1 MRGISRRN
9 FLAGAGAGMVA
20 AGTRSARAQSE
31 RVIRVGMILPI
42 SGNLAQYAAN
52 MFPPFRY
59 VVERINADGG
69 IKSMGGARIELVV
82 ADNASGSA
90 GTASEARRLIT
101 QEKVSFI
108 AGPLVT
114 SEMLALV
121 PVLDEYKVP
130 ALSFTSG
137 DSRSRHLFTIG
148 FHYEKGY
155 AAPPIDFLTY
165 LVKEKQRSIKSVAL
179 VYSNYEAGQ
188 QIANF
193 QEKMITAAGLTIAA
207 RIPVDRTAQDQ
218 TSTILRIKSAKPDA
232 VAGLVLTREGVLMQ
246 QARANLRYND
256 TTFFGCGAGYSDVTL
271 WTELGPKL
279 ASQVL
284 TRNLFATSGFVG
296 GIELP
301 AATSIVADLQKEIDA
316 KKMQG
321 PIGHYQIWGA
331 QAARLMQA
339 AFELA
344 GSNDREALTGA
355 FAKVRIEQG
364 SQTLY
369 LPRKELAFGD
379 DNCLTDQTA
388 LALQWMPDG
397 SQQAVWPTK
406 FARAEPRP
414 FQ

>member
-1 MRGISRRN
+1 MRGINRRT
-9 FLAGAGAGMVA
+9 FLVGTGALAVGARA
-20 AGTRSARAQSE
+20 ARAQTE

-59 VVERINADGG
+59 VVDKINEDGG
-69 IKSMGGARIELVV
+69 IKSMGGAKIELVV

-90 GTASEARRLIT
+90 GTASEARRLIS

-121 PVLDEYKVP
+121 PVLDEFKVP

-137 DSRSRHLFTIG
+137 DSRSKYLFSIG
-148 FHYEKGY
+148 LTYEKGY

-165 LVKEKQRSIKSVAL
+165 LIKEKQRNIRSVAL

-188 QIANF
+188 QIANY
-193 QEKMITAAGLTIAA
+193 QEKMITAAGLTVAA

-232 VAGLVLTREGVLMQ
+232 VTGLVLTREGVLMQ

-256 TTFFGCGAGYSDVTL
+256 TTFVGCGAGYADVTL

-279 ASQVL
+279 AGQVL
-284 TRNLFATSGFVG
+284 TRNLFATNGFVAD
-296 GIELP
+296 IKLP
-301 AATSIVADLQKEIDA
+301 AAKAIVAELQKEIDA
-316 KKMQG
+316 KRIQG
-321 PIGHYQIWGA
+321 PVGHYQVWGA
-331 QAARLMQA
+331 QGARLMQA

-344 GSNDREALTGA
+344 GSNDREALKGA
-355 FAKVRIEQG
+355 FEKVKLEQG
-364 SQTLY
+364 NPFLY
-369 LPRKELAFGD
+369 LPRRELAFGQ

-388 LALQWMPDG
+388 LALQWLPDG
-397 SQQAVWPTK
+397 GQQAIWPTK

>member
-1 MRGISRRN
+1 
-9 FLAGAGAGMVA
+9 
-20 AGTRSARAQSE
+20 
-31 RVIRVGMILPI
+31 MILPM

-59 VVERINADGG
+59 VVDRINAEAG
-69 IKSMGGARIELVV
+69 IKSMGGAKIELIV

-101 QEKVSFI
+101 QEKVAFI

-121 PVLDEYKVP
+121 PVLDEHKVP

-137 DSRSRHLFTIG
+137 DSRSKYLFTIG
-148 FHYEKGY
+148 LHYEKGY
-155 AAPPIDFLTY
+155 AAPPIDFLKY
-165 LVKEKQRSIKSVAL
+165 LVKEKQRIIKSVAL

-193 QEKMITAAGLTIAA
+193 QEKMITAAGLTVAA

-246 QARANLRYND
+246 QARANLRYHD
-256 TTFFGCGAGYSDVTL
+256 ATFFGCGAGYADVTL
-271 WTELGPKL
+271 WSELGPKL
-279 ASQVL
+279 AEQVL
-284 TRNLFATSGFVG
+284 TRNLFATNGFVAD
-296 GIELP
+296 IELP
-301 AATSIVADLQKEIDA
+301 AAKAIVADLQKEIDA
-316 KKMQG
+316 KKLQG

-331 QAARLMQA
+331 QGARLMQA

-344 GSNDREALTGA
+344 GSNDREAIKAA
-355 FAKVRIEQG
+355 FEKVRIEQG
-364 SQTLY
+364 NPHLY

-388 LALQWMPDG
+388 LALQWLPDG
-397 SQQAVWPTK
+397 SQQAIWPAK
-406 FARAEPRP
+406 FARAEPRS

>member
-1 MRGISRRN
+1 MRAISRRI
-9 FLAGAGAGMVA
+9 FLAGTGALAVG
-20 AGTRSARAQSE
+20 GRSARAQSGR
-31 RVIRVGMILPI
+31 RVRVGMILPI

-59 VVERINADGG
+59 VVEKINAEGG
-69 IKSMGGARIELVV
+69 IKSMGGAKIELVL

-121 PVLDEYKVP
+121 PVLDEHKIP

-137 DSRSRHLFTIG
+137 DSRSKYLFTIG
-148 FHYEKGY
+148 LHYEKGY

-165 LVKEKQRSIKSVAL
+165 LVKEKQRNIKSVAL

-193 QEKMITAAGLTIAA
+193 QEKMITAAGLSVVA

-232 VAGLVLTREGVLMQ
+232 VAGLILTREGVLMQ

-256 TTFFGCGAGYSDVTL
+256 TTFFGCGAGYADVTL

-279 ASQVL
+279 AEQVL
-284 TRNLFATSGFVG
+284 TRNLFATNGFVA

-301 AATSIVADLQKEIDA
+301 AAKNIVADLQNEIDA

-331 QAARLMQA
+331 QGARLMQA

-344 GSNDREALTGA
+344 GSSDREALKNA
-355 FAKVRIEQG
+355 FEKVRIEQG
-364 SQTLY
+364 SPNLY
-369 LPRKELAFGD
+369 LPRKELAFGE

-388 LALQWMPDG
+388 LALQWLSDG
-397 SQQAVWPTK
+397 SQQALWPAK

>member
-1 MRGISRRN
+1 MRAISRRT
-9 FLAGAGAGMVA
+9 FLAGTGALAVG
-20 AGTRSARAQSE
+20 GRSARAQSE
-31 RVIRVGMILPI
+31 RAVRVGMILPI

-59 VVERINADGG
+59 VIDRINAEGG
-69 IKSMGGARIELVV
+69 IKSMGGAKIELVV

-121 PVLDEYKVP
+121 PVLDEHKIP

-137 DSRSRHLFTIG
+137 DSRSKYLFTIG
-148 FHYEKGY
+148 LHYEKGY
-155 AAPPIDFLTY
+155 AAPPIDFLTH
-165 LVKEKQRSIKSVAL
+165 LVKEKQRNIKSVAL

-193 QEKMITAAGLTIAA
+193 QEKMITAAGLTVVA

-218 TSTILRIKSAKPDA
+218 TSTILRIKSVKPDA
-232 VAGLVLTREGVLMQ
+232 VAGLILTREGVLMQ

-256 TTFFGCGAGYSDVTL
+256 TTFFGCGAGYADVSL

-279 ASQVL
+279 AEQVL
-284 TRNLFATSGFVG
+284 TRNLFATNGFVA

-301 AATSIVADLQKEIDA
+301 AAKEIVTDLQKEIDA

-331 QAARLMQA
+331 QGARLMQA

-344 GSNDREALTGA
+344 GSSDREALKNA
-355 FAKVRIEQG
+355 FEKVRIEQG
-364 SQTLY
+364 SPNLY
-369 LPRKELAFGD
+369 LPRKELAFGE

-388 LALQWMPDG
+388 LALQWLSDG
-397 SQQAVWPTK
+397 SQQALWPAK

>member
-1 MRGISRRN
+1 MRGISRRT
-9 FLAGAGAGMVA
+9 FLAGTGALAVGVRA
-20 AGTRSARAQSE
+20 ARAQSE
-31 RVIRVGMILPI
+31 RIVRVGMILPI

-59 VVERINADGG
+59 VVDKINAEGG
-69 IKSMGGARIELVV
+69 IKSMGGARIELIV

-121 PVLDEYKVP
+121 PVLDEHKVP

-137 DSRSRHLFTIG
+137 DSRSKYLFTIG
-148 FHYEKGY
+148 LHYEKGY
-155 AAPPIDFLTY
+155 AAPPIEFLTY
-165 LVKEKQRSIKSVAL
+165 LIKEKQRNIRTVAL

-193 QEKMITAAGLTIAA
+193 QEKMITAAGLTVAA

-232 VAGLVLTREGVLMQ
+232 VAGLILTREGVLMQ

-256 TTFFGCGAGYSDVTL
+256 TTFFGCGAGYADVTL

-279 ASQVL
+279 AGQVL
-284 TRNLFATSGFVG
+284 TRNLFATNGFVAD
-296 GIELP
+296 IELP
-301 AATSIVADLQKEIDA
+301 AAKAIVADLQQEIDA

-321 PIGHYQIWGA
+321 PVGHYQVWGA

-344 GSNDREALTGA
+344 GSSDREALKNA
-355 FAKVRIEQG
+355 FEKVRLELG
-364 SQTLY
+364 SPFLY
-369 LPRKELAFGD
+369 LPRRELAFGE

-388 LALQWMPDG
+388 LALQWQADG
-397 SQQAVWPTK
+397 SQQAVWPTR
-406 FARAEPRP
+406 FSRAEPRP

>member
-1 MRGISRRN
+1 
-9 FLAGAGAGMVA
+9 
-20 AGTRSARAQSE
+20 
-31 RVIRVGMILPI
+31 MILPI

-59 VVERINADGG
+59 VVDKINEDGG
-69 IKSMGGARIELVV
+69 IKSMGGAKIELVV

-90 GTASEARRLIT
+90 GTASEARRLIS

-121 PVLDEYKVP
+121 PVLDEFKVP

-137 DSRSRHLFTIG
+137 DSRSKYLFSIG
-148 FHYEKGY
+148 LTYERGY

-165 LVKEKQRSIKSVAL
+165 LIKEKQRNIRSVAL

-188 QIANF
+188 QIANY
-193 QEKMITAAGLTIAA
+193 QEKMVTAAGLTVAA

-218 TSTILRIKSAKPDA
+218 TSTVLRIKSAKPDA
-232 VAGLVLTREGVLMQ
+232 VAGLVLTREGVLLQ

-256 TTFFGCGAGYSDVTL
+256 TTFVGCGAGYADVTL

-279 ASQVL
+279 AGQVL
-284 TRNLFATSGFVG
+284 TRNLFATNGFVAD
-296 GIELP
+296 IELP
-301 AATSIVADLQKEIDA
+301 AVKAIVAELQKEIEA
-316 KKMQG
+316 KRIQG
-321 PIGHYQIWGA
+321 PVGHYQVWGA
-331 QAARLMQA
+331 QGARLMQA

-344 GSNDREALTGA
+344 GSSDREALKGA
-355 FAKVRIEQG
+355 FEKVKLEQG
-364 SQTLY
+364 SPFLY
-369 LPRKELAFGD
+369 LPRRELAFGE

-388 LALQWMPDG
+388 LALQWLPDG
-397 SQQAVWPTK
+397 GQQAIWPTK

>member
-1 MRGISRRN
+1 MRSISRRT
-9 FLAGAGAGMVA
+9 FLAGTSALAVGVRA
-20 AGTRSARAQSE
+20 ARAQSE
-31 RVIRVGMILPI
+31 RIVRVGMILPI

-59 VVERINADGG
+59 VVDKINAEGG
-69 IKSMGGARIELVV
+69 IKSMGGARIELIV

-121 PVLDEYKVP
+121 PVLDEHKVP

-137 DSRSRHLFTIG
+137 DSRSKYLFTIG
-148 FHYEKGY
+148 LHYEKGY
-155 AAPPIDFLTY
+155 AAPPIEFLTY
-165 LVKEKQRSIKSVAL
+165 LIKEKQRNIRTVAL

-193 QEKMITAAGLTIAA
+193 QEKMITTAGLTVAA

-232 VAGLVLTREGVLMQ
+232 VAGLILTREGVLMQ

-256 TTFFGCGAGYSDVTL
+256 TTFFGCGAGYADVTL

-279 ASQVL
+279 AGQVL
-284 TRNLFATSGFVG
+284 TRNLFATNGFVAD
-296 GIELP
+296 IELP
-301 AATSIVADLQKEIDA
+301 AAKAIVADLQQEIDA

-321 PIGHYQIWGA
+321 PVGHYQVWGA

-344 GSNDREALTGA
+344 GSSDREALKNA
-355 FAKVRIEQG
+355 FEKVRLDLG
-364 SQTLY
+364 SPFLY
-369 LPRKELAFGD
+369 LPRRELAFGE

-388 LALQWMPDG
+388 LALQWQADG
-397 SQQAVWPTK
+397 SQQAVWPTR
-406 FARAEPRP
+406 FSRAEPRP

>member
-1 MRGISRRN
+1 MGTVSRRS
-9 FLAGAGAGMVA
+9 FVIGAGAVGLGLGKV
-20 AGTRSARAQSE
+20 RAQSAKT
-31 RVIRVGMILPI
+31 IRVGMLLPI

-52 MFPPFRY
+52 MFPPFKFI
-59 VVERINADGG
+59 VDKINAEGG
-69 IKSMGGARIELVV
+69 IKSMNGARIELVV

-90 GTASEARRLIT
+90 GTASEARRLVT

-130 ALSFTSG
+130 AMSFTAG
-137 DSRSRHLFTIG
+137 DSRSKYLFTMG

-155 AAPPIDFLTY
+155 AAPPVDFLSY
-165 LVKEKQRSIKSVAL
+165 LAKEKGRNIRSVAL

-193 QEKMITAAGLTIAA
+193 QEKQIVAAGMTVAA

-232 VAGLVLTREGVLMQ
+232 VTGLLLTREGVLMH

-256 TTFFGCGAGYSDVTL
+256 TTFVGCGAGYADVTL
-271 WTELGPKL
+271 WHELGPKV
-279 ASQVL
+279 AEQVL
-284 TRNLFATSGFVG
+284 TRNLFATSGFVS
-296 GIELP
+296 GIDLP
-301 AATSIVADLQKEIDA
+301 AAKQILTELQGEIDA

-331 QAARLMQA
+331 QGARMLQA
-339 AFELA
+339 ALELA
-344 GSNDREALTGA
+344 GSDDREALTAA
-355 FAKVRIEQG
+355 FSKVKIAEG
-364 SQTLY
+364 SSTLY
-369 LPRKELAFGD
+369 LPRKELAFGS

-388 LALQWMPDG
+388 LALQWQQDG
-397 SQQAVWPTK
+397 SQQALWP
-406 FARAEPRP
+406 ARFSRGEPRP
-414 FQ
+414 YSK

>member
-1 MRGISRRN
+1 MRGISRRT
-9 FLAGAGAGMVA
+9 FLAGTGSLAMGAR
-20 AGTRSARAQSE
+20 TARAQSE
-31 RVIRVGMILPI
+31 RVVKVGMILPI

-59 VVERINADGG
+59 VVDRINAEGG

-121 PVLDEYKVP
+121 PVLEEHRVP
-130 ALSFTSG
+130 ALSLTSG
-137 DSRSRHLFTIG
+137 DSRSTFLFTIG
-148 FHYEKGY
+148 LHYEKGY
-155 AAPPIDFLTY
+155 AAPPIDFLSY
-165 LVKEKQRSIKSVAL
+165 LVKEKQRNIRSVAL

-193 QEKMITAAGLTIAA
+193 QEKMITAAGLTVAA

-218 TSTILRIKSAKPDA
+218 TSTILRIKAAKPDA
-232 VAGLVLTREGVLMQ
+232 VAGLVLTREGVLLQ

-256 TTFFGCGAGYSDVTL
+256 ATFVGCGAGYADVTL
-271 WTELGPKL
+271 WNELGPKL
-279 ASQVL
+279 AGSVL
-284 TRNLFATSGFVG
+284 TRNLFATTGFVTD
-296 GIELP
+296 IELP
-301 AATSIVADLQKEIDA
+301 AAKAIVAELQREIDA
-316 KKMQG
+316 RKMQG
-321 PIGHYQIWGA
+321 PIGHYQVWGA
-331 QAARLMQA
+331 QGARLMQA

-344 GSNDREALTGA
+344 GSSDHDALKGA
-355 FAKVRIEQG
+355 FEKVRIGQG
-364 SQTLY
+364 SPYLY
-369 LPRKELAFGD
+369 LPRKELAFGA

-388 LALQWMPDG
+388 LALQWQPDG
-397 SQQAVWPTK
+397 SQQSVWPSK

>member
-1 MRGISRRN
+1 
-9 FLAGAGAGMVA
+9 
-20 AGTRSARAQSE
+20 
-31 RVIRVGMILPI
+31 MILPI

-59 VVERINADGG
+59 VVDKINAEGG
-69 IKSMGGARIELVV
+69 IKSMGGARIELIV

-121 PVLDEYKVP
+121 PVLDEHKVP

-137 DSRSRHLFTIG
+137 DSRSKYLFTIG
-148 FHYEKGY
+148 LHYEKGY
-155 AAPPIDFLTY
+155 AAPPIEFLTY
-165 LVKEKQRSIKSVAL
+165 LIKEKQRNIRTVAL

-193 QEKMITAAGLTIAA
+193 QEKMITTAGLTVAA

-232 VAGLVLTREGVLMQ
+232 VAGLILTREGVLMQ

-256 TTFFGCGAGYSDVTL
+256 TTFFGCGAGYADVTL

-279 ASQVL
+279 AGQVL
-284 TRNLFATSGFVG
+284 TRNLFATNGFVAD
-296 GIELP
+296 IELP
-301 AATSIVADLQKEIDA
+301 AAKAIVADLQQEIDA

-321 PIGHYQIWGA
+321 PVGHYQVWGA

-344 GSNDREALTGA
+344 GSSDREALKNA
-355 FAKVRIEQG
+355 FEKVRLDLG
-364 SQTLY
+364 SPFLY
-369 LPRKELAFGD
+369 LPRRELAFGE

-388 LALQWMPDG
+388 LALQWQADG
-397 SQQAVWPTK
+397 SQQAVWPTR
-406 FARAEPRP
+406 FSRAEPRP

>member
-1 MRGISRRN
+1 MRGISRRT
-9 FLAGAGAGMVA
+9 FLAGTGALAV
-20 AGTRSARAQSE
+20 GTRAARAQSE
-31 RVIRVGMILPI
+31 RIVRVGMILPI

-59 VVERINADGG
+59 VVDKINAEGG
-69 IKSMGGARIELVV
+69 IKSMGGAKIELVV

-101 QEKVSFI
+101 QEKVSFV
-108 AGPLVT
+108 AGPLIT

-121 PVLDEYKVP
+121 PVLDEHKVP
-130 ALSFTSG
+130 ALSLTSG
-137 DSRSRHLFTIG
+137 DSRSKYLFTIG
-148 FHYEKGY
+148 LHYEKGY

-165 LVKEKQRSIKSVAL
+165 LVKEKQRNIRTVAL

-193 QEKMITAAGLTIAA
+193 QEKMITAAGLTVAA

-232 VAGLVLTREGVLMQ
+232 VAGLILTREGVLMH

-256 TTFFGCGAGYSDVTL
+256 TTFFGCGAGYADVTL
-271 WTELGPKL
+271 WTELGAKM
-279 ASQVL
+279 AGQVL
-284 TRNLFATSGFVG
+284 TRNLFATNGFVAD
-296 GIELP
+296 IELP
-301 AATSIVADLQKEIDA
+301 AAKAIVAELQQEIDA

-321 PIGHYQIWGA
+321 PIGHYQVWGA
-331 QAARLMQA
+331 QGARLMQA

-344 GSNDREALTGA
+344 GSSDREALVNA
-355 FAKVRIEQG
+355 FEKVRLEQG
-364 SQTLY
+364 NPFLY
-369 LPRKELAFGD
+369 LPRRELAFGE

-388 LALQWMPDG
+388 LALQWQDDG
-397 SQQAVWPTK
+397 SQQAVWPTS
-406 FARAEPRP
+406 FSRAEPRP

>member
-1 MRGISRRN
+1 MRSISRRT
-9 FLAGAGAGMVA
+9 FLAGIGALAVGVRA
-20 AGTRSARAQSE
+20 ARAQTE
-31 RVIRVGMILPI
+31 RIVRVGMILPL

-59 VVERINADGG
+59 VVDKINAEGG
-69 IKSMGGARIELVV
+69 IKSMGGARIELIV

-121 PVLDEYKVP
+121 PVLDEHKVP

-137 DSRSRHLFTIG
+137 DSRSKYLFTIG
-148 FHYEKGY
+148 LHYEKGY
-155 AAPPIDFLTY
+155 AAPPIEFLTY
-165 LVKEKQRSIKSVAL
+165 LIKEKQRSIRTVAL

-193 QEKMITAAGLTIAA
+193 QEKMITAAGLTVAA

-232 VAGLVLTREGVLMQ
+232 VAGLILTREGVLMH

-256 TTFFGCGAGYSDVTL
+256 TTFFGCGAGYADVSL

-279 ASQVL
+279 AGQVL
-284 TRNLFATSGFVG
+284 TRNLFATNGFVAD
-296 GIELP
+296 IELP
-301 AATSIVADLQKEIDA
+301 AAKAIVADLQQEIDA

-321 PIGHYQIWGA
+321 PVGHYQVWGA

-344 GSNDREALTGA
+344 GSSDREVLKSA
-355 FAKVRIEQG
+355 FEKVRLEQG
-364 SQTLY
+364 SPFLY
-369 LPRKELAFGD
+369 LPRTELAFGE

-388 LALQWMPDG
+388 LALQWQDDG
-397 SQQAVWPTK
+397 SQQAVWPAR
-406 FARAEPRP
+406 FSRAEPRP